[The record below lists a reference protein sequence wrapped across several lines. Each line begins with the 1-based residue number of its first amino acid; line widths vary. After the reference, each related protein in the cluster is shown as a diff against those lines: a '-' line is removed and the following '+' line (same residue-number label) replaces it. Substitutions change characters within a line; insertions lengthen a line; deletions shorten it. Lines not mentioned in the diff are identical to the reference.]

1 MSEVIKLSQTIVGH
15 AGGEFGKIFF
25 PELTPLHGMC
35 VEPFPQLVGRG
46 NVFQPCVQR
55 GRFFRQTPRPE
66 PIYKD
71 TRAVLERWF
80 VVDAFEPDRHARC
93 ILTLN
98 DIRCRQCDFL
108 QVSRSWK
115 VGLRGK
121 YGHFTFVLA
130 AVLIALTLLFACDA
144 EPRKTDAELGLN
156 AQQAR
161 GRRVYDARCAECHYA
176 YSKRDLRGPSLHGL
190 FQKKYM
196 TSGIPAND
204 ERVIDI
210 IEMGRAKMPGFANKL
225 TVNQIAD
232 LVSYLHTL

>member
-1 MSEVIKLSQTIVGH
+1 MS
-15 AGGEFGKIFF
+15 A
-25 PELTPLHGMC
+25 
-35 VEPFPQLVGRG
+35 
-46 NVFQPCVQR
+46 
-55 GRFFRQTPRPE
+55 
-66 PIYKD
+66 
-71 TRAVLERWF
+71 
-80 VVDAFEPDRHARC
+80 AR
-93 ILTLN
+93 
-98 DIRCRQCDFL
+98 FL
-108 QVSRSWK
+108 QVSRSRK

-121 YGHFTFVLA
+121 HGNFTFILA

-156 AQQAR
+156 PQQAQ